1 MTGVARLLENCAL
14 PPDEIARRSGL
25 DFVRVH
31 EILSGAT
38 LTMGELKAL
47 SSGLKIPL
55 HAFSRGILASSRSDK
70 LRALYR
76 TGKQH
81 EDFSPPI
88 ERIAEY
94 VTSALRILPKA
105 NHSKAW
111 YCDFRVQEMT
121 YTEAHRLAARFRTAF
136 FPDRPDDPILDLPAV
151 LSEHGLAHLSLLSKS
166 RIEGASVTIAGYA
179 FIFLSPRFPGRMLFT
194 LAHELGHVV
203 AEHGEEGTAVFER
216 SSQIGGLRRKRK
228 NELFVDA
235 FASALLMP
243 DRGVGRFL
251 HTIRETLDI
260 ASSSVGDIEL
270 LLLARY
276 FGVSFDV
283 AARRC
288 EDLRLLPEGAAW
300 AMSRQLRKEF
310 GSAEKRAESAGLPA
324 RQEVQFPKISPQLL
338 DGVVRSVNQGE
349 VSAGWAAD
357 RFGFSI
363 GELQDWHANLN
374 SAIRD

>member
-1 MTGVARLLENCAL
+1 MAGVARLLEDSAL
-14 PPDEIARRSGL
+14 PPDEIARRSHL
-25 DFVRVH
+25 DLVRVN

-38 LTMGELKAL
+38 LTMGELRAL

-55 HAFSRGILASSRSDK
+55 QAFARGILPSTRSDK
-70 LRALYR
+70 LKALYR
-76 TGKQH
+76 AGKQDA
-81 EDFSPPI
+81 DFSPPV
-88 ERIAEY
+88 EQIAEY
-94 VTSALRILPKA
+94 VTSALHILPKA
-105 NHSKAW
+105 IHAEAW
-111 YCDFRVQEMT
+111 YFDFHAKEKT
-121 YTEAHRLAARFRTAF
+121 YGEAHRLANQFRTAF
-136 FPDRPDDPILDLPAV
+136 FPDRPDDPVLDLPTV
-151 LSEHGLAHLSLLSKS
+151 LTDRGLAHLSLLSRS
-166 RIEGASVTIAGYA
+166 RIEGASVTVAGYA

-203 AEHGEEGTAVFER
+203 AEHRDEGTAVFER

-235 FASALLMP
+235 FASVLLLP

-251 HTIRETLDI
+251 HTIRETLGI
-260 ASSSVGDIEL
+260 SSPVVGDIEL

-276 FGVSFDV
+276 YGVSFDV

-288 EDLRLLPEGAAW
+288 EDLRILPEGAAW
-300 AMSRQLRKEF
+300 AMSRQLKKDF
-310 GSAEKRAESAGLPA
+310 GSAEKRAESAGLPP
-324 RQEVQFPKISPQLL
+324 RQNVEFPRISRQLL
-338 DGVVRSVNQGE
+338 EEVVRSIDQGE

-363 GELQDWHANLN
+363 GELHDWHANLN

>member
-1 MTGVARLLENCAL
+1 MTAVARLLDNCAL
-14 PPDEIARRSGL
+14 APDEVAQRSGL
-25 DFVRVH
+25 DPARVH
-31 EILSGAT
+31 EILSGAR
-38 LTMGELKAL
+38 LTMQELRAL

-55 HAFSRGILASSRSDK
+55 YSFSRGVLATSRSEK
-70 LRALYR
+70 IKALYR
-76 TGKQH
+76 SGRQH
-81 EDFSPPI
+81 DDFSPPV

-94 VTSALRILPKA
+94 VTSALRMLPEA

-111 YCDFRVQEMT
+111 FCDFHANEMT
-121 YTEAHRLAARFRTAF
+121 YAEAHRLATQFRKAF
-136 FPDRPDDPILDLPAV
+136 YPDHPDAPVLDLPA
-151 LSEHGLAHLSLLSKS
+151 LLTRHGLAHLSLLSRS
-166 RIEGASVTIAGYA
+166 RIEGASVTMAGYA

-216 SSQIGGLRRKRK
+216 SSQIGGLGRKRK

-251 HTIRETLDI
+251 HTIRRTLDI
-260 ASSSVGDIEL
+260 SSASVGDIEL

-276 FGVSFDV
+276 YGVSFDV

-288 EDLRLLPEGAAW
+288 EDLQLLPKGAAW

-324 RQEVQFPKISPQLL
+324 RQEVRFPRISPQLL
-338 DGVVRSVNQGE
+338 DAVVRSINEGE

-363 GELQDWHANLN
+363 GDLHDWHANLS

>member
-1 MTGVARLLENCAL
+1 MTGVARLLENCAIA
-14 PPDEIARRSGL
+14 PDEIARRSDL
-25 DFVRVH
+25 DLVRIH
-31 EILSGAT
+31 EILSGAR
-38 LTMGELKAL
+38 LTMGELRAL

-55 HAFSRGILASSRSDK
+55 HAFSRGILASTRSDK

-76 TGKQH
+76 TGRQH
-81 EDFSPPI
+81 DDFSPPV

-105 NHSKAW
+105 AHSEAW
-111 YCDFRVQEMT
+111 FCDFHAQEMT
-121 YTEAHRLAARFRTAF
+121 YAEAHRLAGQFRTAF
-136 FPDRPDDPILDLPAV
+136 FPDRPDDPVLDLPNI
-151 LSEHGLAHLSLLSKS
+151 LSQQGLAHLSLLSKS

-235 FASALLMP
+235 FASLLLMP

-251 HTIRETLDI
+251 HTIRETLEI
-260 ASSSVGDIEL
+260 SSSSIGDIEL

-276 FGVSFDV
+276 YGVSFDV

-300 AMSRQLRKEF
+300 AMSRQLKKEF
-310 GSAEKRAESAGLPA
+310 GSAEKRAERAGLPA
-324 RQEVQFPKISPQLL
+324 RQEIEFPRISTQLL
-338 DGVVRSVNQGE
+338 NGVVRSINEGE

-363 GELQDWHANLN
+363 GELHEWHANL
-374 SAIRD
+374 SSEIRD